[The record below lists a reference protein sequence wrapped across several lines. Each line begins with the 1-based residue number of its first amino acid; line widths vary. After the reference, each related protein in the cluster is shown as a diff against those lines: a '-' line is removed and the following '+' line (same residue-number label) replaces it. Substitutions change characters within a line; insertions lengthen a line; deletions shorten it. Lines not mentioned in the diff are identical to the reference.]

1 MLRHLK
7 MAALVLAVAMASS
20 GVARAQEG
28 RSYYDRDESGYG
40 HPRIRVGWDMGYQ
53 DGSRV
58 ARQDLTHRKPYDP
71 YPRGKYSPEDHG
83 YRGEYGDRDAY
94 RNQYARGYQQGYVR
108 SFGRY

>member
-1 MLRHLK
+1 MLRNLK
-7 MAALVLAVAMASS
+7 MAVLVLAVAMASS
-20 GVARAQEG
+20 GVARAQDG
-28 RSYYDRDESGYG
+28 RSYYDRDESGYA

-58 ARQDLTHRKPYDP
+58 ARQDLTDRKPYDP
-71 YPRGKYSPEDHG
+71 YPRGKYSHEDHG

>member
-1 MLRHLK
+1 MLRNLK

-71 YPRGKYSPEDHG
+71 YPRGKYSQEDHS